1 MWSAASAGDRWEIAA
16 RRYRLMNQLSR
27 FFRLQRVP
35 DADIREVTELDT
47 PLSREALAIYE
58 QAFPESE
65 REPLESI
72 AASLKQA
79 DPDTAVSHFRV
90 LIDEG
95 AVVGFTYFSSY
106 KEYYL
111 GYLKFIAV
119 RAELRGKRYGPILL
133 KDALRQLRADRRR
146 ATGWPYL
153 GLVLEVER
161 PETAENEEE
170 RALRERRI
178 RFYQRNGAVVIE
190 NLDYVA
196 PPVAPGQ
203 QSLPFHLMVLRAVP
217 KYGMQRWLRPKAVT
231 ALLVEGYGEDPDS
244 WFVRHAL
251 DVRDRARGS

>member
-1 MWSAASAGDRWEIAA
+1 VESEAQMD
-16 RRYRLMNQLSR
+16 QLSR
-27 FFRLQRVP
+27 FFRLQRAP
-35 DADIREVTELDT
+35 AADIRAIDDLDT
-47 PLSREALAIYE
+47 PLGQEALAIYE
-58 QAFPESE
+58 QAFPETE
-65 REPLESI
+65 RDPVENI
-72 AASLKQA
+72 AASLKNS
-79 DPDTAVSHFRV
+79 DPETAVSHFRA
-90 LIDEG
+90 LIDQD

-119 RAELRGKRYGPILL
+119 RAELRGKRYGPLL
-133 KDALRQLRADRRR
+133 VKDAIRQLRADGRR

-161 PETAENEEE
+161 PEATENEQE
-170 RALRERRI
+170 REIRERRI
-178 RFYQRNGAVVIE
+178 RFYQRNGAVMIE

-203 QSLPFHLMVLRAVP
+203 PSLPFHLMVLRAVP
-217 KYGMQRWLRPKAVT
+217 KYGMQRWLRPTAVT

-251 DVRDRARGS
+251 DVRERARRSAPGAQERGQIVS

>member
-1 MWSAASAGDRWEIAA
+1 
-16 RRYRLMNQLSR
+16 MNQLSR
-27 FFRLQRVP
+27 FFRLQRAP
-35 DADIREVTELDT
+35 TADIRAIADLDA
-47 PLSREALAIYE
+47 PLGREALVIYE
-58 QAFPESE
+58 QAFPEAE
-65 REPLESI
+65 RDSVENI
-72 AASLKQA
+72 AASLKNA
-79 DPDTAVSHFRV
+79 DPETNVSHFRV
-90 LIDEG
+90 LVDEG

-119 RAELRGKRYGPILL
+119 RAELRGKRYGPLL
-133 KDALRQLRADRRR
+133 LQDAIRQLRAAGRR

-161 PETAENEEE
+161 PETAENEQD
-170 RALRERRI
+170 RAIRERRI
-178 RFYQRNGAVVIE
+178 RFYQRNGAVMID

-203 QSLPFHLMVLRAVP
+203 PSLPFHLMVLRAVP
-217 KYGMQRWLRPKAVT
+217 KYGMQRWLRPQAVT

-251 DVRDRARGS
+251 DVRERARRSSAGDHESDQTMG

>member
-1 MWSAASAGDRWEIAA
+1 MD
-16 RRYRLMNQLSR
+16 QLSR
-27 FFRLQRVP
+27 FFGLQRAP
-35 DADIREVTELDT
+35 DADIRSVDDLDI
-47 PLSREALAIYE
+47 PLAREALAIYE
-58 QAFPESE
+58 QAFPEAE
-65 REPLESI
+65 RDPIEHI
-72 AASLKQA
+72 AAALKNA
-79 DPDTAVSHFRV
+79 DPETAVSHFRV
-90 LIDEG
+90 LVDEG

-119 RAELRGKRYGPILL
+119 RAELRGKRYGPVLL
-133 KDALRQLRADRRR
+133 KDALRQLRLDGRR

-153 GLVLEVER
+153 GLILEVER
-161 PETAENEEE
+161 PETAENAEE

-178 RFYQRNGAVVIE
+178 GFYQRNGAVMIE

-203 QSLPFHLMVLRAVP
+203 PSLPFHLMVLRAVP
-217 KYGMQRWLRPKAVT
+217 KYGMQRWLRSKAVT

-251 DVRDRARGS
+251 DVRERARRASLDDQESD

>member
-1 MWSAASAGDRWEIAA
+1 
-16 RRYRLMNQLSR
+16 MNQLAR
-27 FFRLQRVP
+27 FFRLQWVP
-35 DADIREVTELDT
+35 DADIRDITDLDT
-47 PLSREALAIYE
+47 PLGREALAIYE
-58 QAFPESE
+58 QAFPEAE
-65 REPLESI
+65 RDSVEHI
-72 AASLKQA
+72 AATLQND
-79 DPDTAVSHFRV
+79 DPETAVSHFRALV
-90 LIDEG
+90 DDG
-95 AVVGFTYFSSY
+95 AVVGFTLFSSY
-106 KEYYL
+106 KQYYL

-133 KDALRQLRADRRR
+133 KDALRQLRVDGRR

-161 PETAENEEE
+161 PETADNEGD

-178 RFYQRNGAVVIE
+178 RFYQRNGAVMLA

-203 QSLPFHLMVLRAVP
+203 PSLPFHLMVLRAVP

-251 DVRDRARGS
+251 DVRERARR

>member
-1 MWSAASAGDRWEIAA
+1 MD
-16 RRYRLMNQLSR
+16 QLSR

-35 DADIREVTELDT
+35 AADIREMTDLDT
-47 PLSREALAIYE
+47 PLGREALAIYE

-65 REPLESI
+65 RDSVEHI
-72 AASLKQA
+72 AAALKNV
-79 DPDTAVSHFRV
+79 DPETAVSHFRALV
-90 LIDEG
+90 DEG

-133 KDALRQLRADRRR
+133 KDALRQLRADGRR

-161 PETAENEEE
+161 PETAENEED

-178 RFYQRNGAVVIE
+178 RFYQRNSAVMIE

-203 QSLPFHLMVLRAVP
+203 PSLPFHLMVLRAVP
-217 KYGMQRWLRPKAVT
+217 KYGMQRWLRPTAIA

-251 DVRDRARGS
+251 EVRERAKRSSPGAPENDQTVT